1 MPFGPKVISNLEIT
15 RHLLEYVPQYV
26 KPGTRPVCG
35 VAPGVLGTTGIE
47 TGEIIKGIVEK
58 IKPNLLI
65 AIDALASKN
74 MERVS
79 TTIQIADTGIVP
91 GSGVNNSRNAISKET
106 LGIPVI
112 AIGVPTV
119 VDAATIANDAL
130 EMVFENMKKG
140 TEAGS
145 DLYNVIGRLEADD
158 KHKLIE
164 EVLTPTDMN
173 FVVTPKEIDDIITN
187 ASEVVAN
194 SINLALHNIM

>member
-1 MPFGPKVISNLEIT
+1 
-15 RHLLEYVPQYV
+15 V

>member
-1 MPFGPKVISNLEIT
+1 MLFGPKVISSLEIT

-47 TGEIIKGIVEK
+47 TGEIIKGIVER
-58 IKPNLLI
+58 IKPNLII
-65 AIDALASKN
+65 AIDSLASRN

-91 GSGVNNSRNAISKET
+91 GSGVNNSRNAITKDT

-119 VDAATIANDAL
+119 VDAATIANDTL
-130 EMVFENMKKG
+130 ELLFENMKKG
-140 TEAGS
+140 TEYGTN
-145 DLYNVIGRLEADD
+145 LYNVIGKLEEQD

-173 FVVTPKEIDDIITN
+173 FVVTPKEIDDIISNT
-187 ASEVVAN
+187 SEVVAN
-194 SINLALHNIM
+194 SINIALN